1 MRERGFEMKQP
12 KTWTYMGAFLLMVL
26 VLAGCSQAASVNDLE
41 GTSWTVTEMG
51 GTPLVEGTSITAQFA
66 DGKIGGS
73 AGCNSYGGTY
83 EVTTEGVSISDLT
96 STMMACTDPGVM
108 EQEQQFLDTIQNIQS
123 FDVGSDKLTIT
134 SADGTQIVFAPA
146 SAEINTTTATP

>member
-1 MRERGFEMKQP
+1 MA
-12 KTWTYMGAFLLMVL
+12 AFMMIVF
-26 VLAGCSQAASVNDLE
+26 VLAGCGQVANVNELE

-83 EVTTEGVSISDLT
+83 EITTEGVTISDLN

-108 EQEQQFLDTIQNIQS
+108 EQEQQFLEYIQNIQS
-123 FDVGSDKLTIT
+123 IEVGTNQLIIK
-134 SADGTQIVFAPA
+134 SADGADIIFVPA
-146 SAEINTTTATP
+146 GELLEGSNATPEG